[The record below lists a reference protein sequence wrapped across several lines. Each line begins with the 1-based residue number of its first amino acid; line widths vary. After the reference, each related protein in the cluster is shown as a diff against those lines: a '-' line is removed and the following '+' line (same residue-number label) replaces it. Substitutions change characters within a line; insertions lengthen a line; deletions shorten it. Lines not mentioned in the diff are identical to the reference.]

1 MATMT
6 RTDSSNTATYVI
18 TDNAGS
24 TLTVTVTIDAV
35 LGNTCAF
42 TNSGGVHA
50 DGLAMLWTILPALT
64 TGIVPVSQT
73 PQY

>member
-6 RTDSSNTATYVI
+6 RTDTSTTATYVI
-18 TDNAGS
+18 TDMAGS
-24 TLTVTVTIDAV
+24 TLTITVTLDPV

-42 TNSGGVHA
+42 TNSGGVHP
-50 DGLAMLWTILPALT
+50 DGLAMLGTILWGLT

>member
-24 TLTVTVTIDAV
+24 TLTVTVTIDSI
-35 LGNTCAF
+35 LGNTVAF
-42 TNSGGVHA
+42 SNSGGVHP
-50 DGLAMLWTILPALT
+50 DGLAMLYSILDALI
-64 TGIVPVSQT
+64 TGIVPVSPT
-73 PQY
+73 PSI